1 MEQDARQV
9 AIVEQKFAQRFWP
22 HDDPIGKRLWFDPK
36 KPFLIVG
43 SVHGTDIR
51 RISGERVKSELSG
64 VDGGKTRLQGDCVE
78 GSETQS
84 PSR

>member
-1 MEQDARQV
+1 MHCESSERPANSITKSAEQPV
-9 AIVEQKFAQRFWP
+9 YNKYGLGAIVNRK
-22 HDDPIGKRLWFDPK
+22 D
-36 KPFLIVG
+36 
-43 SVHGTDIR
+43 GTDIR
-51 RISGERVKSELSG
+51 RIGGERVESGLSG